1 MGSKRFEKKK
11 PGRLCTMSVNQAR
24 KTVQNFRAQGT
35 YNNSNKRGGVA
46 AAMQKKWRTPLEAPS
61 CTRVVRWPNDVARS
75 SSRLNNSKV
84 SLQSDVKNARPSTS
98 RPNNGLGSR
107 QKYTKNPMPSSSR
120 LNSGVVSSEKNMIFF
135 SRSINASVSWEKNA
149 KKPVPSSSSPNNGGT
164 SLSKHI
170 EMSRPSPSRPNND
183 MISSPKDFEKS
194 LPSSSSPNGGSV
206 PSPKNIERFMSAE
219 SRPSRLRGGF
229 SSRKPTFIGSNG
241 NSNSTFSISNKPPP
255 SLVHGHSSNVEMGT
269 QVRLQPQTTKACM
282 GNMEQNAESMNVHV
296 QLDSRKQNTALV
308 SDGKAND
315 GKYKSKMTEPL
326 LEEKLGA
333 HVDDDSAKEDSRPK
347 KRMRDGTDQNLVGAE
362 SGTAVITETAV
373 IKDCP
378 TEVSHHFV
386 SESFKLQYGIIK
398 TQSKECVSLAA
409 HLSTK
414 YCDMVSKLSRSLPPM
429 LEVTKLSRL
438 EAWPKNFEASRPTD
452 DNIALYFFPAKT
464 RQDEDGADPNQLVKE
479 VLENDM
485 VLRAV
490 VDEAEL
496 LIFPS
501 VLLPEQYKTFQG
513 EPYLWGVFRP
523 RKEKFAT
530 VDEQHGIGHCAQE
543 EMGKQHVADLGVRV
557 QLDSRKQNTALVSD
571 GKANDGKYKS
581 KMTEPLLE
589 EKLGAHVDD
598 DSAKEDSRPK
608 KRMRDGT
615 DQNLVGAE
623 SGTAVIT
630 ETAVI
635 KDCPTEVS
643 HHFVSESFK
652 LQQYSSLHID
662 ESVWSGIIK
671 TQSKECVSLAAHLS
685 TKYCDM
691 VSKLSRSL
699 PPMLEVTKLSRLE
712 AWPKNFEA
720 SRPTDDNIAL
730 YFFPAKTRQDEDG
743 ADPNQ
748 LVKEV
753 LENDM
758 VLRAVVDEAEL
769 LIFPSVLLPEQYKTF
784 QGEPYLWGVFRPRK
798 EKFATVD
805 EQHGIGH
812 CAQEEMGKQ
821 HVADLGVGKKG
832 YMVAG
837 LNVWQRGKLGAHV
850 DDDSAKEDSRPNKR
864 MRDGTDQNL
873 VGAESGTAVITET
886 AVIKD
891 CPTEVSHHFVSESFK
906 LQQYSSLHIDE
917 SVWSGII
924 KTQSKEWVSLA
935 AHLSTKYCD
944 MVSKLSRSL
953 PPMLEVTKLSR
964 LEAWPKNFEAS
975 IPTDD
980 NIALYFF
987 LAKMRQDEDGA
998 DPNQL
1003 VKEVL
1008 ENDMVLRAIVDEAEL
1023 LIFPSVL
1030 LPEQYKTFQGEPYL
1044 WGLFRPRK
1052 EKFATVDEQHGIGHC
1067 AQEEMGKQHE
1077 QTPSVARPNTAIP
1090 VEDMVAGVRV
1100 QLDSR
1105 KQNTALVS
1113 DGKANDGKYK
1123 SKMTEPLLEE
1133 KLGAHV
1139 DDDSAK
1145 EDSRPKKRMRDGT
1158 DQNLVGAESGTAV
1171 ITETDVIKDC
1181 PTEVS
1186 HHFVSES
1193 FKLQQCSSLHID
1205 ESVWSG
1211 IINTQSK
1218 ECVSL
1223 AAHLSTKYCDMVS
1236 KLSRSLPPMLEVTKL
1251 SRLEAWPKNFEASRP
1266 TDDNIALYFFPAK
1279 TRQDEDGADPNQ
1291 LVKEVLENDMV
1302 LRAIVDE
1309 AELLIFPSVLLPE
1322 QYKTFQGEP
1331 YLWGVFRPR
1340 KEKFATVDEQH
1351 GIGHCAQEE
1360 MGKQHVAD
1368 LGVRVQ
1374 LDSRKQNTALVSDG
1388 KANDGKYKSKMTEP
1402 LLEEKLG
1409 AHVDDD
1415 SAKEDSRPKKRMRD
1429 GTDQNLVGAES
1440 GTAVITETAVIKDCP
1455 TEVSHHFVSESFK
1468 LQQYS
1473 SLHID
1478 ESVWSGIIK
1487 TQSKEWVSLAAHLST
1502 KYCDMVSKLSR
1513 SLPPMLEVTKLSRLE
1528 AWPKNFEAS
1537 IPTDDNIALYFF
1549 LAKMRQDEDGADPN
1563 QLVKEVLE
1571 NDMVLRAIVDEAELL
1586 IFPSVLLPEQYKT
1599 FQGEPYLW
1607 GLFRPRKEK
1616 FATVDEQHGIGHC
1629 AQEEMGKQHVADLG
1643 VGKKVYMVAGL
1654 NVWQRGKNTAL
1665 VSDGKAN
1672 DGKYKSKMTEPL
1684 LEEKLGA
1691 HVDDDS
1697 AKEDSRPKK
1706 RMRDGT
1712 DQNLVGAESGT
1723 AVITETDVIKDC
1735 PTEVSHH
1742 FVSESFK
1749 LQQCSSLH
1757 IDESVWSGIINT
1769 QSKECVSLAAHLS
1782 TKYCDMVS
1790 KLSRSLPPMLEVTK
1804 LSRLEAWPKN
1814 FEASRPTD
1822 DNIALYFFP
1831 AKTRQDED
1839 GADPNQLVK
1848 EVLENDMVLRAIVD
1862 EAELLIFPSVLL
1874 PEQYKTFQGEPYLW
1888 GVFRPRK
1895 EKFATVDEQHGIGHC
1910 AQEEMGKQHVAD
1922 LGVGKKGYMVA
1933 GLNVW
1938 QRGKNTALV
1947 SDGKAN
1953 DGKYKSKMTEPLLE
1967 EKLGAHVD
1975 DDSAK
1980 EDSRP
1985 KKRMR
1990 DGTDQNLVGAESG
2003 TAVITETAVI
2013 KDCPTEVS
2021 HHFVSESFKL
2031 QQYSSLHIDESVWS
2045 GIIKTQSKECVSLAA
2060 HLSTKYC
2067 DMVSKLSRSLPPML
2081 EVTKLSRLEA
2091 WPKNFEAS
2099 RPTDDNIALYFFPA
2113 KTRQDEDGADPNQ
2126 LVKEVLEND
2135 MVLRAIVD
2143 EAELLIFPSVLL
2155 PEQYKTRRLHD
2166 LKSSAVMFKL
2176 DITKVIDT
2184 VD

>member
-1 MGSKRFEKKK
+1 M
-11 PGRLCTMSVNQAR
+11 
-24 KTVQNFRAQGT
+24 
-35 YNNSNKRGGVA
+35 VA
-46 AAMQKKWRTPLEAPS
+46 
-61 CTRVVRWPNDVARS
+61 
-75 SSRLNNSKV
+75 
-84 SLQSDVKNARPSTS
+84 
-98 RPNNGLGSR
+98 
-107 QKYTKNPMPSSSR
+107 
-120 LNSGVVSSEKNMIFF
+120 
-135 SRSINASVSWEKNA
+135 
-149 KKPVPSSSSPNNGGT
+149 
-164 SLSKHI
+164 
-170 EMSRPSPSRPNND
+170 
-183 MISSPKDFEKS
+183 
-194 LPSSSSPNGGSV
+194 
-206 PSPKNIERFMSAE
+206 
-219 SRPSRLRGGF
+219 
-229 SSRKPTFIGSNG
+229 
-241 NSNSTFSISNKPPP
+241 
-255 SLVHGHSSNVEMGT
+255 
-269 QVRLQPQTTKACM
+269 
-282 GNMEQNAESMNVHV
+282 
-296 QLDSRKQNTALV
+296 
-308 SDGKAND
+308 
-315 GKYKSKMTEPL
+315 
-326 LEEKLGA
+326 
-333 HVDDDSAKEDSRPK
+333 
-347 KRMRDGTDQNLVGAE
+347 
-362 SGTAVITETAV
+362 
-373 IKDCP
+373 
-378 TEVSHHFV
+378 
-386 SESFKLQYGIIK
+386 
-398 TQSKECVSLAA
+398 
-409 HLSTK
+409 
-414 YCDMVSKLSRSLPPM
+414 
-429 LEVTKLSRL
+429 
-438 EAWPKNFEASRPTD
+438 
-452 DNIALYFFPAKT
+452 
-464 RQDEDGADPNQLVKE
+464 
-479 VLENDM
+479 
-485 VLRAV
+485 
-490 VDEAEL
+490 
-496 LIFPS
+496 
-501 VLLPEQYKTFQG
+501 
-513 EPYLWGVFRP
+513 
-523 RKEKFAT
+523 
-530 VDEQHGIGHCAQE
+530 
-543 EMGKQHVADLGVRV
+543 GVRV

-1067 AQEEMGKQHE
+1067 AQEEMGKQH
-1077 QTPSVARPNTAIP
+1077 
-1090 VEDMVAGVRV
+1090 
-1100 QLDSR
+1100 
-1105 KQNTALVS
+1105 
-1113 DGKANDGKYK
+1113 
-1123 SKMTEPLLEE
+1123 
-1133 KLGAHV
+1133 
-1139 DDDSAK
+1139 
-1145 EDSRPKKRMRDGT
+1145 
-1158 DQNLVGAESGTAV
+1158 
-1171 ITETDVIKDC
+1171 
-1181 PTEVS
+1181 
-1186 HHFVSES
+1186 
-1193 FKLQQCSSLHID
+1193 
-1205 ESVWSG
+1205 
-1211 IINTQSK
+1211 
-1218 ECVSL
+1218 
-1223 AAHLSTKYCDMVS
+1223 
-1236 KLSRSLPPMLEVTKL
+1236 
-1251 SRLEAWPKNFEASRP
+1251 
-1266 TDDNIALYFFPAK
+1266 
-1279 TRQDEDGADPNQ
+1279 
-1291 LVKEVLENDMV
+1291 
-1302 LRAIVDE
+1302 
-1309 AELLIFPSVLLPE
+1309 
-1322 QYKTFQGEP
+1322 
-1331 YLWGVFRPR
+1331 
-1340 KEKFATVDEQH
+1340 
-1351 GIGHCAQEE
+1351 
-1360 MGKQHVAD
+1360 
-1368 LGVRVQ
+1368 
-1374 LDSRKQNTALVSDG
+1374 
-1388 KANDGKYKSKMTEP
+1388 
-1402 LLEEKLG
+1402 
-1409 AHVDDD
+1409 
-1415 SAKEDSRPKKRMRD
+1415 
-1429 GTDQNLVGAES
+1429 
-1440 GTAVITETAVIKDCP
+1440 
-1455 TEVSHHFVSESFK
+1455 
-1468 LQQYS
+1468 
-1473 SLHID
+1473 
-1478 ESVWSGIIK
+1478 
-1487 TQSKEWVSLAAHLST
+1487 
-1502 KYCDMVSKLSR
+1502 
-1513 SLPPMLEVTKLSRLE
+1513 
-1528 AWPKNFEAS
+1528 
-1537 IPTDDNIALYFF
+1537 
-1549 LAKMRQDEDGADPN
+1549 
-1563 QLVKEVLE
+1563 
-1571 NDMVLRAIVDEAELL
+1571 
-1586 IFPSVLLPEQYKT
+1586 
-1599 FQGEPYLW
+1599 
-1607 GLFRPRKEK
+1607 
-1616 FATVDEQHGIGHC
+1616 
-1629 AQEEMGKQHVADLG
+1629 VADLG

-1654 NVWQRGKNTAL
+1654 NVWQRGK
-1665 VSDGKAN
+1665 
-1672 DGKYKSKMTEPL
+1672 
-1684 LEEKLGA
+1684 
-1691 HVDDDS
+1691 
-1697 AKEDSRPKK
+1697 
-1706 RMRDGT
+1706 
-1712 DQNLVGAESGT
+1712 
-1723 AVITETDVIKDC
+1723 
-1735 PTEVSHH
+1735 
-1742 FVSESFK
+1742 
-1749 LQQCSSLH
+1749 
-1757 IDESVWSGIINT
+1757 
-1769 QSKECVSLAAHLS
+1769 SKECVSLAAHLS

-2045 GIIKTQSKECVSLAA
+2045 GIIKTQSKEWVSLAA

-2099 RPTDDNIALYFFPA
+2099 IPTDDNIALYFFLA
-2113 KTRQDEDGADPNQ
+2113 KMRQDEDGADPNQ

-2155 PEQYKTRRLHD
+2155 PEQYKTFQGEPYLWGLFRPR
-2166 LKSSAVMFKL
+2166 KEKFA
-2176 DITKVIDT
+2176 T
-2184 VD
+2184 VDEQHGIGHCAQEEMGKQHVADLGVGKKVYMVAGLNVWQRGKHLEYNR